1 MLIAAVI
8 VYPIDI
14 PTRFEYWDTAQSL
27 YLIPPGE
34 RERER
39 ERISLEDIYDR
50 KFLSTSRV
58 WRNCTPSSHI
68 HGGSYHKFNE

>member
-27 YLIPPGE
+27 YLIPPVE
-34 RERER
+34 RERKRERER
-39 ERISLEDIYDR
+39 ELVSKIYMTEN
-50 KFLSTSRV
+50 F
-58 WRNCTPSSHI
+58 
-68 HGGSYHKFNE
+68 

>member
-39 ERISLEDIYDR
+39 ELVSKIYMTEN
-50 KFLSTSRV
+50 S
-58 WRNCTPSSHI
+58 
-68 HGGSYHKFNE
+68 